1 MEAFEYSSLDSQ
13 GKSRKGV
20 IQADNEKQARQLLRA
35 QDLVPVQIDK
45 VLISN
50 NKEQKTSVQRLRLKS
65 NELPLLIRQLATL
78 VKAGLP
84 IDDALK
90 TLIEQSDHRNTE
102 KILSTLHAKIMEGQ
116 PLATAM
122 RLFPKAFDELI
133 TTSIEA
139 GEQSGHLEQILG
151 QLADYLETRDQMGKQ
166 SLMALIYPIIL
177 ILTSIA
183 VVTGMMVYIV
193 PKVTQVFANSQ
204 VELPAMTQT
213 LIAISDFLTQYGLWV
228 LIGMTALSAGFWA
241 LLQKPDFKIK
251 WHRMVLKWP
260 GIGSLIR
267 TSQAAKFT
275 RTLGILSKSAVPIVP
290 ALSLSSQV
298 VSNASFK
305 KACEETA
312 AAVREGAGLAKA
324 MGNAKEFPP
333 LTVKLVHAGEQSGN
347 LSEMLERAAE
357 VQEKNVEN
365 KLSTLIGAI
374 QPLAIL
380 FVGMIVLF
388 IVLAMLLPIFQLN
401 SVLQ

>member
-1 MEAFEYSSLDSQ
+1 MEAFEYSSLDPQ

-35 QDLVPVQIDK
+35 QQLIPVHIEK
-45 VLISN
+45 VLT
-50 NKEQKTSVQRLRLKS
+50 TSKGQQASAVQRLRLKS

-90 TLIEQSDHRNTE
+90 TLIEQSDHRNAE

-116 PLATAM
+116 SLATAM

-139 GEQSGHLEQILG
+139 GEQSGHLEQILA

-177 ILTSIA
+177 ILTSVA

-193 PKVTQVFANSQ
+193 PKVTEVFANSQ
-204 VELPAMTQT
+204 VSLPPMTQT
-213 LIAISDFLTQYGLWV
+213 LIAISDFLANYGLWF
-228 LIGMTALSAGFWA
+228 LAFLALAGMGFWS
-241 LLQKPDFKIK
+241 LLQKPEFRIK
-251 WHRMVLKWP
+251 WHGSLLKWP
-260 GIGSLIR
+260 GLGPLIR

-298 VSNASFK
+298 VSNARFK
-305 KACEETA
+305 QACEETA

-324 MGNAKEFPP
+324 MANAKAFPP
-333 LTVKLVHAGEQSGN
+333 LTVKLVNAGEQSGN
-347 LSEMLERAAE
+347 LSNMLERAAE

-374 QPLAIL
+374 QPMAIL
-380 FVGMIVLF
+380 LVGMVVLF

-401 SVLQ
+401 SVLK